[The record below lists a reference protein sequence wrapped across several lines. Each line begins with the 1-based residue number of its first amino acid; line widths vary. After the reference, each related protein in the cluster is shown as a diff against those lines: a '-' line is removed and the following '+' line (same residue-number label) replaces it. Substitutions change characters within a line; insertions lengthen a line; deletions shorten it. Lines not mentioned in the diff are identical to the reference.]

1 MPLSESDWIAVER
14 EFCARKLVNFV
25 RRAWPVVEPG
35 TAYVHGWHIDAIAEH
50 LEAVSAGE
58 INRLL
63 DQRAARH
70 DEVARRRRALAGLG
84 VGTARH
90 SRSCATSA
98 PRTPR
103 TWRCATTCGCGGW

>member
-35 TAYVHGWHIDAIAEH
+35 TAYVHGWHIEAIADH

-63 DQRAARH
+63 INVPPGTMKSLAVGVPGRPGSGDRAA
-70 DEVARRRRALAGLG
+70 
-84 VGTARH
+84 
-90 SRSCATSA
+90 SRSCAMSA

-103 TWRCATTCGCGGW
+103 TSRCATICARVGW